1 MYADPLKKL
10 VGSRPAH
17 NGEAVSEVLTEVIT
31 LNGTCGVVHCQK
43 HVKLLN
49 NLFFYLNFYTG
60 YGPGWFNVRG

>member
-10 VGSRPAH
+10 VASWPAH

-31 LNGTCGVVHCQK
+31 LNGTCGVVYCQK

-49 NLFFYLNFYTG
+49 NLFFYLYF
-60 YGPGWFNVRG
+60 